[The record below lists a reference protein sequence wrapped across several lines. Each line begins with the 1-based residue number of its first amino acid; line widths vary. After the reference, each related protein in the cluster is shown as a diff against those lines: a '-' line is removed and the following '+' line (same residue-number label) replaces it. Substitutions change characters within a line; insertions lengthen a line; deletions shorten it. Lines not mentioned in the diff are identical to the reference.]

1 MTPEAAPWDER
12 NKMSFHLRM
21 SVSVL
26 LVLLACAM
34 ALVILLHLLRRRRL
48 RRKVSTLLLWRR
60 LAVSRRQ
67 VPARRSLF
75 SRQLALQ
82 LLAVN
87 LLLFAAAG
95 PSIERPVPAR
105 QRIVLILHNDT
116 GMDARLASGPTRWE
130 AACKHIRRRLSRLA
144 AGDELT
150 LLVTAPAPAR
160 LAGPTLDRTEILR
173 RLDDGRPVHT
183 AGRLDEAVAQGLELL
198 DNGTEAEARSVR
210 MSVRVG
216 VVEVYSDTAPRRV
229 VRAGGRAAN
238 VIWHR
243 IGGDDADNVGIVAF
257 DVERSPPTGHAA
269 RIFAALQNA
278 GRSPADVTL
287 SLRAFAVDGS
297 GKSRELIAPRT
308 LTLAPGARRA
318 VLLAANLA
326 GVAALELEAHS
337 AGDALHADDVVRAVR
352 SRSRPLLVA
361 VIGPAPRSVFAAIEA
376 EGASAA
382 VSVDDPRDVPDEAAL
397 VVFYQVDTASLP
409 ARPVLVIDP
418 PRSVGPLRVNGTPV
432 RNVQGLEV
440 AVHPFMDGPLTRLGD
455 VTIKKLRNVKRV
467 GNFQVLATTPRG
479 VAALGR
485 WFDGPQ
491 VRYYAG
497 FALDGENTNW
507 SRQAT
512 WPIFMAKVLRDI
524 RGHVAGPGDF
534 TWARTGR
541 PAARQIPGLA
551 FDDRLRGSREQ
562 SLSAGE
568 ALLLADLYRLE
579 PTGRKGAATLIAA
592 NLLDARETDI
602 RPSPP
607 VVQAAAG
614 VSASASASVNTV
626 RAAISLQLPV
636 LLLGLALLLLEWGL
650 YEAGR
655 EGG

>member
-1 MTPEAAPWDER
+1 
-12 NKMSFHLRM
+12 MSFHLGM

-26 LVLLACAM
+26 LMLIACAT

-48 RRKVSTLLLWRR
+48 RRKVSTLLLWSR
-60 LAVSRRQ
+60 LAASRRQ

-75 SRQLALQ
+75 SRQLVLQ

-130 AACKHIRRRLSRLA
+130 AACKHIRRRLSQLA

-160 LAGPTLDRTEILR
+160 LAGPTLDRREILR

-183 AGRLDEAVAQGLELL
+183 AGRLDEAVAQGLEIL
-198 DNGTEAEARSVR
+198 DTGAEARSVNV
-210 MSVRVG
+210 SVG

-229 VRAGGRAAN
+229 ARAGGRAAN

-257 DVERSPPTGHAA
+257 DVERSPPAGHAA
-269 RIFAALQNA
+269 RIFAALMNA

-287 SLRAFAVDGS
+287 SLRAFAVAGS
-297 GKSRELIAPRT
+297 GKSKELIATRT

-326 GVAALELEAHS
+326 GVAALELEAQS

-376 EGASAA
+376 EGASEA

-440 AVHPFMDGPLTRLGD
+440 AVHPFMDGPLARLGD

-467 GNFQVLATTPRG
+467 GNFQVLAWARG
-479 VAALGR
+479 VAAIGR

-507 SRQAT
+507 PRHAT
-512 WPIFMAKVLRDI
+512 WPIFMAKVLREI
-524 RGHVAGPGDF
+524 RGRVAGPGDF

-568 ALLLADLYRLE
+568 ALPLVDLYRLE
-579 PTGRKGAATLIAA
+579 TTGRKGAAPLIAV

-614 VSASASASVNTV
+614 VSASASVSVNTV

-636 LLLGLALLLLEWGL
+636 LLLGLALLFLEWGL
-650 YEAGR
+650 HEAGR
-655 EGG
+655 ERR